1 MLPLVATKIAQKYV
15 TVNLI
20 IVLSI
25 VNVKDVIIYKK
36 HWQVYSIKCKFYEK
50 LFSAVLFLMIYNR

>member
-1 MLPLVATKIAQKYV
+1 MLPLAATMIAQKYV

-50 LFSAVLFLMIYNR
+50 TEN